1 MTGMGFCVRNKAF
14 KQLLVPLIRTL
25 VDVNVNLKKRTD
37 FRVNRGFLSAFIGNI
52 LIAEVR
58 PIHSYLECLSHRI
71 EYRKKMS

>member
-25 VDVNVNLKKRTD
+25 VNLKKRTD